1 MKGRVSMSKPLVA
14 LMSIM
19 LAVVGLTGAAAAAPR
34 SPAFTGLCGAMAG
47 SAPSR
52 VKHVMFILEENR
64 SYRQVIGDAAAL
76 GDPYING
83 VLVPSCGL
91 AANFHNFSHPSL
103 PNYLAL
109 TSGKAAG
116 TGTDTDCSKV
126 ANCPQPQS
134 SIFSQL
140 GNAGRSWREYA
151 ASMPANCYP
160 SNSGKYLVR
169 HAPPPY
175 YTSSPVPAQCKYQDV
190 PLGSTASGQLITA
203 LSATADGLPAFSF
216 VTPNACDDMHSCP
229 ASAGDT
235 WLKTWVPI
243 IRKSAAY
250 QHGQLVVFIT
260 WDEGEGLA
268 QLLGRHACAQ
278 PVHQA
283 RHQVVGLLQRPRPAR
298 HRRGHAR
305 PAPVGGDQWLHEPKD
320 RVRAV
325 TSASRGRG
333 CLGGL
338 GGMG

>member
-1 MKGRVSMSKPLVA
+1 MSKPLVA

-175 YTSSPVPAQCKYQDV
+175 YTSSPVPD
-190 PLGSTASGQLITA
+190 
-203 LSATADGLPAFSF
+203 
-216 VTPNACDDMHSCP
+216 
-229 ASAGDT
+229 
-235 WLKTWVPI
+235 
-243 IRKSAAY
+243 

-260 WDEGEGLA
+260 WDEGEGTDKVAGEHCWDSAHAHSSAYPSCWVATLVLSPYTKPGTRSWA
-268 QLLGRHACAQ
+268 YFNDRGLLGTAEDML
-278 PVHQA
+278 
-283 RHQVVGLLQRPRPAR
+283 GLPRLA
-298 HRRGHAR
+298 A
-305 PAPVGGDQWLHEPKD
+305 
-320 RVRAV
+320 
-325 TSASRGRG
+325 TSGYTSLRTAF
-333 CLGGL
+333 GL
-338 GGMG
+338 